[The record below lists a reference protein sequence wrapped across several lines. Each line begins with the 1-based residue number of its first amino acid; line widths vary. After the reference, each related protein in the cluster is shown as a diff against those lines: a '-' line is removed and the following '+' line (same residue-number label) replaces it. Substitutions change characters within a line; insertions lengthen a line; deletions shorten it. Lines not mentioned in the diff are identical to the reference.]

1 MSNTFT
7 SLRNHYDQFR
17 EMLLG
22 RFGQGVMWNI
32 GSLAVLAVGGVLM
45 NLIIVRFQGE
55 EALGVFNQV
64 YAIYIVLS
72 QFGVGG
78 LQFSVLNH
86 VSHHQDDPGTC
97 GDITT
102 AALIIAFLFSI
113 PVCLIVVLLAKPV
126 GNLFNSAGVGQGLL
140 FVAPGLLFFT
150 LNKILIN
157 TVNGLNDMKPYAV
170 FRAMRFL
177 LIPAA
182 IGVIIALKLTAPYL
196 SLSLTV
202 SEFLL
207 FVSLLI
213 YVYTRLVP
221 LRRIADA
228 HRWFSE
234 HVSFGIRGMLSGIL
248 LELNTRVDVLMLGY
262 FTTDAQIGIYT
273 FAATLAEGFAQ
284 LPLAVRYNVD
294 PVIGKHFA
302 DGTTEE
308 ITKLSRKTRRTFY
321 PVIVL
326 VGIASIML
334 YPVIFNLL
342 LQDGT
347 TRASWPIYSIIM
359 VGVLIN
365 AAFRPFNGTLL
376 QGGKPGAYTV
386 MVMGIVIVDAL
397 QNLFFI
403 PLWGIHGAAVVTA
416 ITYTLEAILLII
428 VTRKLLKV
436 SLV

>member
-1 MSNTFT
+1 MSNPFT
-7 SLRNHYDQFR
+7 SIRNRYEQFR
-17 EMLLG
+17 KILLG
-22 RFGQGVMWNI
+22 RFGQGVMWSV
-32 GSLAVLAVGGVLM
+32 GSLGILAVGGVLM

-55 EALGVFNQV
+55 EALGIFNQV

-72 QFGVGG
+72 QLGVGG
-78 LQFSVLNH
+78 LQFSVLKH
-86 VSHHQDDPGTC
+86 VSHHQDDRDTC

-102 AALIIAFLFSI
+102 TALIIALLFSI
-113 PVCLIVVLLAKPV
+113 LVCLIVVLLARPV
-126 GNLFNSAGVGQGLL
+126 GNLFDSEGVGQGLL

-157 TVNGLNDMKPYAV
+157 TVNGLNDMKSYAV
-170 FRAMRFL
+170 FRALRFT

-182 IGVIIALKLTAPYL
+182 IAVIIALKYPAPYL
-196 SLSLTV
+196 TLSLTV

-207 FVSLLI
+207 FISLSI
-213 YVYTRLVP
+213 YVYTKLVP
-221 LRRIADA
+221 LRRIVDA
-228 HRWFSE
+228 RQWFSE
-234 HVSFGIRGMLSGIL
+234 HLSFGARGMLSGIL

-262 FTTDAQIGIYT
+262 FTTDARIGIYT
-273 FAATLAEGFAQ
+273 FAATLAEGFSQ

-302 DGTTEE
+302 EGATEE

-326 VGIASIML
+326 IGIASILL
-334 YPVIFNLL
+334 YPLIFNLL

-347 TRASWPIYSIIM
+347 TYESWPIYAIIM

-376 QGGKPGAYTV
+376 QGGKPGAYTG
-386 MVMGIVIVDAL
+386 MVLGIVILDAL
-397 QNLFFI
+397 QNLFVI
-403 PLWGIHGAAVVTA
+403 PLWGIRGAAVVTA
-416 ITYTLEAILLII
+416 VTYVLEAVLLII

-436 SLV
+436 SLI